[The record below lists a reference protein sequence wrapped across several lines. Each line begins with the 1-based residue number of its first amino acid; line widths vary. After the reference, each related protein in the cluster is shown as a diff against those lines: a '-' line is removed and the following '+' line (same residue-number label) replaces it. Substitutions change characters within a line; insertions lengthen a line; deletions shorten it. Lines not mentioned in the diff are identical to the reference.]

1 MQVPINFR
9 SAELLTSS
17 LCQTVVDAVCQAGC
31 DADDTLPK
39 LREAS
44 RFAHELARFLDAL
57 SEGIS
62 AEIPANPPSIASV
75 TPLVRVN
82 GQSVADELR
91 DWTPGGA
98 A

>member
-1 MQVPINFR
+1 MTRQGETTMEIPINFR
-9 SAELLTSS
+9 SAEMLTSS

-31 DADDTLPK
+31 DAADTLPK

-44 RFAHELARFLDAL
+44 SFAHELARFLDAL
-57 SEGIS
+57 SEGIT

-75 TPLVRVN
+75 TPIVRV
-82 GQSVADELR
+82 
-91 DWTPGGA
+91 GGDSPEA